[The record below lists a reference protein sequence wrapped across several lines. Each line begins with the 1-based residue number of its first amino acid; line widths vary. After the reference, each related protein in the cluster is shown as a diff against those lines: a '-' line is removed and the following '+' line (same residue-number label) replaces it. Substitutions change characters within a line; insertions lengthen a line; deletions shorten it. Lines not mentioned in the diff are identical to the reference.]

1 MEEPRNRQF
10 NMEDPKTNR
19 LTGAA
24 LAAFFIVIL
33 LLVAGFYLL
42 NVLLDIF

>member
-1 MEEPRNRQF
+1 MEEPRNGEF
-10 NMEDPKTNR
+10 NLEDPKTNR
-19 LTGAA
+19 MTGAA
-24 LAAFFIVIL
+24 LAVFFAVIL